1 MKGKNI
7 ITYISVSLLS
17 LGLNG
22 CSDFIDN
29 APDDQLDLE
38 MVFNDKTRTEDWLAN
53 VYSKVPDPYWGFAKD
68 IGWNTVGDDITPSQR
83 WLQWWGGSLLNFR
96 VGNFY
101 TSSSWN
107 SNFWNQLP
115 QRIRSAYILINNAHA
130 NPLQNVTEEDVELM
144 KNECRFLIAYYYW
157 MSTEAY
163 GAVPYYGDVIDVNT
177 PLEEMIVGQM
187 PFDEM
192 VDMLDK
198 QLLDLSDKLPAQWE
212 EAFFGRATSIAALAV
227 RARMLLFA
235 ASPLVNGNE
244 WYTGMTLYNGK
255 ERFNSTYDANK
266 WKKAADASKLL
277 IDKAHAAGH
286 SLYYEYTND
295 GKIDPFMSYYNL
307 FLKKT
312 SEGNKEIL
320 FARPASNYSEWEKH
334 STPRGCGGNG
344 GMGVTQGI
352 VDAYFMKNGLSP
364 ILGYNADGSPIINE
378 ASGYTESGFSTEPEI
393 RNTKWDPCRKA
404 PDVKPGQITL
414 SNTYNMYSNREPRFY
429 TSVLFNGA
437 WFHQENRTTRMMSG
451 EWDGGPTHDAP
462 QNGYLNRKMTS
473 LESIPRDDKRPY
485 RPGIL
490 FRLGE
495 AYLNYAEALNEA
507 SPGHNDIM
515 IYLNKI
521 RERAGIPEY
530 GTGIDNNGFQRIPY
544 TDNQASVRELIRK
557 ERRVEL
563 AGEGIRY
570 HDIRRWK
577 LGEEL
582 LDGYDYGMNFA
593 GTEYS
598 DDKSNPKAFF
608 VRTKALLR
616 SYDKKQYWMP
626 IHQSQIDTDQT
637 LVQAPFWES
646 EE

>member
-1 MKGKNI
+1 MKAKNI
-7 ITYISVSLLS
+7 VKYIGVTLLCA
-17 LGLNG
+17 GLNG
-22 CSDFIDN
+22 CADFIDN

-53 VYSKVPDPYWGFAKD
+53 VYSGVPDSYWKFAKD
-68 IGWNTVGDDITPSQR
+68 IGWDTVGDDITPSQR

-101 TSSSWN
+101 TSSGWN

-130 NPLQNVTEEDVELM
+130 NPLQKVTEEDIELM
-144 KNECRFLIAYYYW
+144 KNECRFLVAYYYW
-157 MSTEAY
+157 MMTEAY
-163 GAVPYYGDVIDVNT
+163 GAVPYYSDVLDVNT
-177 PLEEMIVGQM
+177 PLSEMMVGQM
-187 PFDEM
+187 AFDDM
-192 VDMLDK
+192 VNMLDQ
-198 QLLDLSDKLPAQWE
+198 QLLELSEKLPAKWE
-212 EAFFGRATSIAALAV
+212 EAFFGRATSIACLAV

-244 WYTGMTLYNGK
+244 WYKGMTLYDGK

-266 WKKAADASKLL
+266 WKKAADACKLL
-277 IDKAHAAGH
+277 IEKAEAAGH
-286 SLYYEYTND
+286 GLYYEYTSD
-295 GKIDPFMSYYNL
+295 GKIDPFMSTYNL

-312 SEGNKEIL
+312 SEGNNEIL
-320 FARPASNYSEWEKH
+320 FARPDCNYGEWEKH

-344 GMGVTQGI
+344 GMGVTQEM
-352 VDAYFMKNGLSP
+352 VDAFFMKNGLSP
-364 ILGYNADGSPIINE
+364 ILGYNADGSPIIND

-393 RNTKWDPCRKA
+393 RNTKWDPCRKS
-404 PDVKPGQITL
+404 PDVKAGQITL

-429 TSVLFNGA
+429 VSVLFNGT
-437 WFHQENRTTRMMSG
+437 WFHQEGRTTRMMSN

-462 QNGYLNRKMTS
+462 QNGYLNRKKTS
-473 LESIPRDDKRPY
+473 LESIPRDGKRPY
-485 RPGIL
+485 RPAIL

-507 SPGHNDIM
+507 TPGHSDIM
-515 IYLNKI
+515 LYLNKI

-530 GTGIDNNGFQRIPY
+530 GTGTDNNGFQRISY
-544 TDNQASVRELIRK
+544 KDDQATVRELIRK

-563 AGEGIRY
+563 CAEGIRY

-582 LDGYDYGMNFA
+582 LDGYDHGMNFA

-598 DDKSNPKAFF
+598 DDKSDPKAFF

-616 SYDKKQYWMP
+616 SYEKKQYWMP
-626 IHQSQIDTDQT
+626 IHQSQIDTDPT